1 MNNQIETRFTRDY
14 GVRHPIALA
23 PMAFVGTAPDL
34 AIAVCKAG
42 GLGSLAVGPLP
53 AETVRGLIRAVKA
66 ATDRPFNVNFI
77 TFLATQA
84 QIQACIDEGVSVVSF
99 HWGHPPREFVA
110 ALHEAG
116 IKVWDQLGSVAA
128 AKEAVD
134 SGIDLIIAQG
144 SEAGG
149 HNYGSLPTFVLVPS
163 ILEAVA
169 PTPVLAAGGIATG
182 RQLAAAL
189 VLGADAVSIGTR
201 FVASKEAFAHAEYIR
216 RLVEAAGTETRL
228 SSVYGP
234 NLPHVNPMRVLD
246 AGLAHDFAGRE
257 ESVPKDLESQPIIGT
272 MKLAGETIPLHR
284 FTSFVPPP
292 DTEGRIEE
300 LPFLAGQGVGLIHNV
315 MPVLQIID
323 SMVAE
328 AASAL
333 SAVQTGSSGARRAV

>member
-1 MNNQIETRFTRDY
+1 MTDTIETRFTRDY

-42 GLGSLAVGPLP
+42 GIGSLAVGPLP
-53 AETVRGLIRAVKA
+53 PDAVRSLIKAVRA
-66 ATDRPFNVNFI
+66 ATNGPLNVNFI

-84 QIQACIDEGVSVVSF
+84 QIDACIDEGVSVVSF
-99 HWGHPPREFVA
+99 HWGHPQREFVA
-110 ALHEAG
+110 ALHQAG
-116 IKVWDQLGSVAA
+116 IKIWEQVGSVAA
-128 AKEAVD
+128 AKEAAE

-169 PTPVLAAGGIATG
+169 PTLVLAAGGIATG

-201 FVASKEAFAHAEYIR
+201 FVASTEAFAHPEYKR
-216 RLVEAAGTETRL
+216 RLIEAAGTETRL

-234 NLPHVNPMRVLD
+234 NIPHFNPMRVLD
-246 AGLAHDFAGRE
+246 VGLAHEFAGRE
-257 ESVPKDLESQPIIGT
+257 DSAPRDLESQPIIGT
-272 MKLAGETIPLHR
+272 MRLAGETVPLHR
-284 FTSFVPPP
+284 FTSFVPTPE
-292 DTEGRIEE
+292 TEGQIDE
-300 LPFLAGQGVGLIHNV
+300 LPFLAGQGVGLIREV
-315 MPVLQIID
+315 VPVAQIIEA
-323 SMVAE
+323 MVAE
-328 AASAL
+328 AASEL
-333 SAVQTGSSGARRAV
+333 RRER

>member
-1 MNNQIETRFTRDY
+1 MSDRIETRFTRDY

-53 AETVRGLIRAVKA
+53 ADAVRGLIKAVRA
-66 ATDRPFNVNFI
+66 ATDAPLNVNFI
-77 TFLATQA
+77 TFLANQA

-99 HWGHPPREFVA
+99 HWGHPRREFVA
-110 ALHEAG
+110 ALHQAG
-116 IKVWDQLGSVAA
+116 IKIWEQVGSVAA

-134 SGIDLIIAQG
+134 SGVDLIIAQG

-182 RQLAAAL
+182 RQLVAAL

-201 FVASKEAFAHAEYIR
+201 FVASAEAFAHAEYKR
-216 RLVEAAGTETRL
+216 RLVEAAGTATRL

-234 NLPHVNPMRVLD
+234 NMPHFNPMRVLD
-246 AGLAHDFAGRE
+246 VGLAHEFAGRE
-257 ESVPKDLESQPIIGT
+257 DSAPKDLESQPIIGT
-272 MKLAGETIPLHR
+272 MRLAGETVPLHR
-284 FTSFVPPP
+284 FTSFVPTPE
-292 DTEGRIEE
+292 TEGQIDD
-300 LPFLAGQGVGLIHNV
+300 LPFLAGQGVGLIHEV
-315 MPVLQIID
+315 MPVAQIIE
-323 SMVAE
+323 SLVVE
-328 AASAL
+328 AASEL
-333 SAVQTGSSGARRAV
+333 RRYR